1 MRYIEVFYD
10 RWRPHTNNDG
20 LPPATAIAGFK
31 TGSSRLPGAA

>member
-1 MRYIEVFYD
+1 MRYIEVLYD